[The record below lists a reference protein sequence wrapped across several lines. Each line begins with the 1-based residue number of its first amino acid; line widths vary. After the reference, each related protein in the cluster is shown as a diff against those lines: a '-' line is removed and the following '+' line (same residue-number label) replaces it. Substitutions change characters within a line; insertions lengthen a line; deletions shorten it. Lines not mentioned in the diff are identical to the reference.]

1 MYSGFY
7 NTRDAVCNKGRI
19 KVIGTGN
26 LKVQPD
32 MAIVNLGI
40 ITEDKNLEKAQRE
53 NAKIS
58 NRVIKELQNMGIDKI
73 DISTSSYNIEAQY
86 DYVDNKRVFRSYRVT
101 NILSVNIRDISKVGE
116 IIDASVRNGVN
127 NVGNIRFTISNPKH
141 YNNKALK
148 LAVENSVE
156 KAMVIGSTLKVHV
169 NTTPCSVKEVT
180 SAGRLGEKNIAML
193 ESAQATPI
201 MPGELTINRAV
212 EAIFIY

>member
-1 MYSGFY
+1 MYSRFY
-7 NTRDAVCNKGRI
+7 NTRDAVCNKGKI
-19 KVIGTGN
+19 KVIGTGS

-58 NRVIKELQNMGIDKI
+58 NRVIRELESMGIDRR
-73 DISTSSYNIEAQY
+73 DISTANYNIEAQY

-101 NILSVNIRDISKVGE
+101 NILGVNIRDITKVGE
-116 IIDASVRNGVN
+116 IIDASVKNGVN
-127 NVGNIRFTISNPKH
+127 NVENIRFTISNPKH

-156 KAMVIGSTLKVHV
+156 KAMVIGSTLKVNV
-169 NTTPCSVKEVT
+169 NTTPCSVKEIRPTEILRQNTV
-180 SAGRLGEKNIAML
+180 ML
-193 ESAQATPI
+193 ESAPVTPI
-201 MPGELTINRAV
+201 MPGELTINATV